1 MKEYGSRTIPAELSR
16 AAARLDEW
24 RRQRVK
30 GERIPAPLWNMVL
43 DLARRYG
50 VSRTATTVRIGY
62 YGLKKRLAAAVSLV
76 DPQHSTSTTSFV
88 ELPSITTPTIM
99 PGECVIEWDRSAG
112 TKVRVQVKGALPDLV
127 VLVRSLWESE

>member
-1 MKEYGSRTIPAELSR
+1 MKECGSRTIPAELSR

-62 YGLKKRLAAAVSLV
+62 YGLKKRLAATVSLV
-76 DPQHSTSTTSFV
+76 DPQHSTSTTALSN
-88 ELPSITTPTIM
+88 
-99 PGECVIEWDRSAG
+99 CRRSQHRRSCPASASSNG
-112 TKVRVQVKGALPDLV
+112 TDL
-127 VLVRSLWESE
+127 RGPRCACK